1 MFRAFALRP
10 SVRFFSD
17 GYVFLF
23 GEFYLKK
30 KKTREENVST
40 CSCRDTWSSAVD
52 VTKIEINCVCVCA
65 YSNR

>member
-1 MFRAFALRP
+1 MMFRAFALRP

-30 KKTREENVST
+30 KKTREENVSAG
-40 CSCRDTWSSAVD
+40 SCRDTWSGLGGAAD
-52 VTKIEINCVCVCA
+52 VTKIEINCV
-65 YSNR
+65 